1 MSLDAL
7 MQSNRLWRAGERSAQ
22 TQALPTGYQA
32 LDVLLPGGGWPDSG
46 LVELL
51 AARTGIGEL
60 RLLMP
65 VLARLSRGARWIA
78 WVAPPYL
85 PYAPALAAENLDL
98 SRVLMVYPR
107 GPQDGFWALEQAL
120 RAGTC
125 AAVLAWPQTLDA
137 RAMRRL
143 QLAAEAGNSVG
154 FLFRNSTAS
163 RQPSTAQLRLQ
174 LDCPASTNAG
184 EIDIQ
189 RLRVNVLKRRGGWPA
204 GPVSLSVQPAAQAG
218 QSPVSSA

>member
-7 MQSNRLWRAGERSAQ
+7 LHSRQLWRGGELSAPVP
-22 TQALPTGYQA
+22 AIPTGFRE
-32 LDVLLPGGGWPDSG
+32 LDALLPGGGWPDSG

-51 AARTGIGEL
+51 PARAGIGEL

-65 VLARLSRGARWIA
+65 VLARLSRAERWIA

-85 PYAPALAAENLDL
+85 PYAPALAAAGVEL
-98 SRVLMVYPR
+98 SRILMIHPR
-107 GPQDGFWALEQAL
+107 GAQDGLWALEQAL

-125 AAVLAWPQTLDA
+125 GAVLAWPEVLDG

-143 QLAAEAGNSVG
+143 QLAAEAGNSLG
-154 FLFRNSTAS
+154 FLFRSTRVS

-174 LDCPASTNAG
+174 LDGIAEGG
-184 EIDIQ
+184 EDARHLCVDI
-189 RLRVNVLKRRGGWPA
+189 LKRRGGWPV
-204 GPVSLSVQPAAQAG
+204 GPVTVAFRQGARAH
-218 QSPVSSA
+218 